1 MAVPLVKIR
10 RTLDCAPAVDPAAV
24 LPAELRRTLP
34 ALRPGARVAVAVG
47 SRGIHAIARQVRIII
62 ESLRDAGAEPFLV
75 PAMGSHGGATADGQ
89 AAVLASLG
97 LDEAGV
103 GAPVRSSMATVE
115 LPDDGSGR
123 RVFMDR
129 LAWEADGVVLV
140 NRVKPHTDYRG
151 PYESGLVKMAAIG
164 LGKHDQAREIHRH
177 GVTGLRDLTPAA
189 ARRLFA
195 TGKILLGVAIVEN
208 ARDEPMLIRAL
219 RPGEILNEEP
229 ALLALA
235 RQNMPALPVDTLDVL
250 LLDEM
255 GKNISGTGLDPNIVG
270 RIRVRGQ
277 PEPERP
283 DIRQIAVCGLTP
295 ASHGNAI
302 GVGLADVITRRLF
315 DRIDLAATYANVI
328 TTTFLERAK
337 IPLVADTAAAALD
350 VALTACGPLPSGEA
364 RVIRLRNTLQ
374 LEEIYVSQAVL
385 AELGPAA
392 TLLGQAD
399 SVFDAAGEL
408 LPF

>member
-1 MAVPLVKIR
+1 MSVSLIKIR
-10 RTLDCAPAVDPAAV
+10 QFFDCAPAVDPAV
-24 LPAELRRTLP
+24 LLPTELRRTLP
-34 ALRPGARVAVAVG
+34 PLRPGARVAVAVG
-47 SRGIHAIARQVRIII
+47 SRGIHAIDRQVRIII
-62 ESLRDAGAEPFLV
+62 DSLRDAGAEPFLV

-129 LAWEADGVVLV
+129 LAWESDGVVLV
-140 NRVKPHTDYRG
+140 NRVKPHTDFRG
-151 PYESGLVKMAAIG
+151 LYESGLVKMAAIG

-219 RPGEILNEEP
+219 GPHEILDEEP
-229 ALLALA
+229 ALLELA
-235 RQNMPALPVDTLDVL
+235 RQNMPALPVDRLDVL

-255 GKNISGTGLDPNIVG
+255 GKNISGTGLDPNIIG
-270 RIRVRGQ
+270 RIRVLGQ

-283 DIRQIAVCGLTP
+283 AITQIAVCGLTP
-295 ASHGNAI
+295 ESHGNAI

-315 DRIDLAATYANVI
+315 DNIDLAATYANVI

-337 IPLVADTAAAALD
+337 IPLVADTPAAALR
-350 VALTACGPLPSGEA
+350 VALMACGPLAPEEM
-364 RVIRLRNTLQ
+364 RIIRLHNTLQ
-374 LEEIYVSQAVL
+374 LEEMYVSHGVL
-385 AELGPAA
+385 KEQGKSV
-392 TLLGQAD
+392 TIRGQWD
-399 SVFDAAGEL
+399 SVFDGTGEL
-408 LPF
+408 RPF